1 MDRDKDRTDT
11 SAPYEKDKK
20 DHPVG
25 TAAGATAG
33 AVYGAGAGG
42 VVGGPVGAVIGGVVG
57 AVAGGAAGRGAA
69 ELVNPTEED
78 KYWRDNYRNRPYYS
92 TGREYTEYEPAYRYG
107 WESASRPEYRE
118 RRFEEVETDLERGW
132 DRAKGTTRATWNDA
146 KDATRDA
153 WDRVRG
159 RA

>member
-11 SAPYEKDKK
+11 AMPYEKDKK
-20 DHPVG
+20 DHPIG

-78 KYWRDNYRNRPYYS
+78 KFWRDNYSKRPYYR
-92 TGREYTEYEPAYRYG
+92 TGREYNEYEPAYRYG
-107 WESASRPEYRE
+107 WESASRPENRE
-118 RRFEEVETDLERGW
+118 RRFEDVETDLERGW

>member
-1 MDRDKDRTDT
+1 MDKDRDRPLTT
-11 SAPYEKDKK
+11 EEKDKK
-20 DHPVG
+20 SHPIG

-42 VVGGPVGAVIGGVVG
+42 VVGGPVGAVVGGVVG

-69 ELVNPTEED
+69 ELVNPTEEE
-78 KYWRDNYRNRPYYS
+78 KFWRDNYRNRPYYRA
-92 TGREYTEYEPAYRYG
+92 GWEYTEYEPAYRYG
-107 WESASRPEYRE
+107 WESAARPEYRE
-118 RRFEEVETDLERGW
+118 RRFEDVETDLERGW
-132 DRAKGTTRATWNDA
+132 DRAKGTTRRTWYDV

>member
-1 MDRDKDRTDT
+1 MDRDKDRTDVT
-11 SAPYEKDKK
+11 PHDKDTK
-20 DHPVG
+20 DHPIG

-69 ELVNPTEED
+69 ELINPTEED
-78 KYWRDNYRNRPYYS
+78 KYWRENYRNRPYYRS
-92 TGREYTEYEPAYRYG
+92 GREYTEYEPAYRYG
-107 WESASRPEYRE
+107 WESATRPEYRE

-132 DRAKGTTRATWNDA
+132 DRAKGTTRQTWYDV

>member
-1 MDRDKDRTDT
+1 MTPHDT
-11 SAPYEKDKK
+11 DKK
-20 DHPVG
+20 DHPIG

-78 KYWRDNYRNRPYYS
+78 KFWRDNYSKRPYYR
-92 TGREYTEYEPAYRYG
+92 TGREYNEYEPAYRYG
-107 WESASRPEYRE
+107 WESATRPENRD
-118 RRFEEVETDLERGW
+118 RRFEDVETDLERGW